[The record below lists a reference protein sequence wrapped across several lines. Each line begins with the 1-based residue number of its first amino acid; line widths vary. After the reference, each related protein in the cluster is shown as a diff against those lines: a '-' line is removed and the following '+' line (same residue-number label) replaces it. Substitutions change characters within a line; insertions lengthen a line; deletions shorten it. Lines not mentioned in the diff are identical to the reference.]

1 MIKSIKDNNGK
12 YFTLFK
18 RYHNAP
24 LPVPKMVLT
33 IVDPFPFLISY
44 LYKFLSNGCPV
55 LIFVPTIKEGEVLFE
70 KLKMNR
76 FQGEFVHSKKINRD
90 KIIDDFKNKKYHY
103 LITTSILER
112 GITIRNLQVIIYN
125 CDNLVFDK
133 KTIIQ
138 IAGRVGRK
146 KDATQGEVI
155 LISKTQS
162 QDMIDAIKDIK
173 DANR

>member
-1 MIKSIKDNNGK
+1 MFIQK
-12 YFTLFK
+12 
-18 RYHNAP
+18 
-24 LPVPKMVLT
+24 
-33 IVDPFPFLISY
+33 
-44 LYKFLSNGCPV
+44 KFLKN
-55 LIFVPTIKEGEVLFE
+55 F
-70 KLKMNR
+70 LKKGG
-76 FQGEFVHSKKINRD
+76 QNRD